1 MRLIH
6 SMAAALLL
14 FSAPVLSGAGVIWVE
29 GEEARNTSFSP
40 GVAPLSD
47 GRAAGASGGLY
58 LKNDRADA
66 SGKEAPRFAEYE
78 FKVAEPGSYRLWI
91 ASTPLVT
98 GWASPYSIGWLD
110 RPERTDMAGKKY
122 RGVPYGRGKNEQFFF
137 WHDAGTRDFPAA
149 ERDPGL
155 ARSRTAR

>member
-47 GRAAGASGGLY
+47 GRAAGASGGSTAA
-58 LKNDRADA
+58 RR
-66 SGKEAPRFAEYE
+66 GHCTFC
-78 FKVAEPGSYRLWI
+78 KVL
-91 ASTPLVT
+91 
-98 GWASPYSIGWLD
+98 SPF
-110 RPERTDMAGKKY
+110 
-122 RGVPYGRGKNEQFFF
+122 Q
-137 WHDAGTRDFPAA
+137 
-149 ERDPGL
+149 GL
-155 ARSRTAR
+155 

>member
-98 GWASPYSIGWLD
+98 GWASP
-110 RPERTDMAGKKY
+110 
-122 RGVPYGRGKNEQFFF
+122 
-137 WHDAGTRDFPAA
+137 
-149 ERDPGL
+149 
-155 ARSRTAR
+155 

>member
-47 GRAAGASGGLY
+47 GRAGC
-58 LKNDRADA
+58 
-66 SGKEAPRFAEYE
+66 
-78 FKVAEPGSYRLWI
+78 
-91 ASTPLVT
+91 T
-98 GWASPYSIGWLD
+98 
-110 RPERTDMAGKKY
+110 
-122 RGVPYGRGKNEQFFF
+122 
-137 WHDAGTRDFPAA
+137 
-149 ERDPGL
+149 
-155 ARSRTAR
+155 